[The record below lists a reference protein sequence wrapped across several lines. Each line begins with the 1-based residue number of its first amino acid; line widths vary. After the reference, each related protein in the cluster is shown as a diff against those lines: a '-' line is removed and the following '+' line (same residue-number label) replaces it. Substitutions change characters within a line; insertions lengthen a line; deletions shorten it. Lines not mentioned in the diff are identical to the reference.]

1 MSTNTENTDKKKGKE
16 KKKSKWT
23 PKILKTLWGLF
34 IGGILIVALTFILIA
49 NGVIGYMPE
58 IEDLQNP
65 IDKYATQVISA
76 DGQVLGT
83 FSLDK
88 NNRVYSKYSDLPEHL
103 INALIATEDERFY
116 DHSGIDAYALSR
128 AIIKRG
134 LLGDASG
141 GGGSTITQQLS
152 KQLYSPPAEN
162 TLTRILQKPIEWV
175 IASRLERFYT
185 KEEIINLYFN
195 QFDFLYNAVGIQS
208 AAQIYFN
215 KSPKDLK
222 IEESA
227 LLVGMCKNPAL
238 FNPIRRPE
246 KTKERRNVVLNQMHR
261 SKFITEAQRD
271 SLKALPL
278 KLDFNKVDHNEGLAP
293 YFREYLRKIMTAQKP
308 DKSRYAS
315 WEATQY
321 EIDSLSWETDP
332 LYGWTNK
339 NKKPDGSPY
348 VLGKDGLKIY
358 TTIDS
363 RMQKYAEEAV
373 KKQFADNLQTRFDKE
388 KNGRAYAPYSR
399 RISSKVD
406 ELLERAIKNT
416 DRYRKHKAEGR
427 SEKEI
432 AKIFREPVEMK
443 VYSWKGDIDTTM
455 TPLDSVRYHKQF
467 LRTGFA
473 AMENKTGFVR
483 AYVGNIDYSYFKYD
497 MVNLG
502 RRQVGSTFKPFLYT
516 LSMEEG
522 VTPCD
527 EVLHIERTY
536 HDENGREW
544 TPRNSGAKRVGEM
557 VSIKWG
563 LQNSSNWVT
572 ADLMMRTSPYSLARL
587 LRSFGISGRI
597 TPVISMCLGTDD
609 MSVIEMAG
617 AYTAFANHGIR
628 SNPIYVNRIED
639 KSGMVLANFVPRQRE
654 VFSETAYVRMLDML
668 RGVIDGGTGGRMRRN
683 YDLKTVPMGGKTG
696 TTQENAD
703 GWFMA
708 FTPSLS
714 TATWVGGEDRDIHFD
729 NMRDGQGA
737 EMALPICGMFMEK
750 VYADPRL
757 GYSQT
762 EQFETVPN
770 IPVCPTLEDNEQST
784 SSSSIGLDDI
794 FN

>member
-1 MSTNTENTDKKKGKE
+1 MSTDTNNKGKE
-16 KKKSKWT
+16 KEKKKGKWT
-23 PKILKTLWGLF
+23 PKIIKGLWIAFL
-34 IGGILIVALTFILIA
+34 GGITTVIIIFGLISI
-49 NGVIGYMPE
+49 GVIGYMPE

-76 DGQVLGT
+76 DGVILGT
-83 FSLDK
+83 YSTDK
-88 NNRVYSKYSDLPEHL
+88 NNRLYSKYSDLPDHL
-103 INALIATEDERFY
+103 VNALVATEDERFRE
-116 DHSGIDAYALSR
+116 HSGIDLYALSR
-128 AIIKRG
+128 AVIKRG
-134 LLGDASG
+134 LMGDASSG
-141 GGGSTITQQLS
+141 GASTITQQLS
-152 KQLYSPPAEN
+152 KQLYSPPASN
-162 TLTRILQKPIEWV
+162 ALSRVLQKPIEWV
-175 IASRLERFYT
+175 IAARLERFYT

-222 IEESA
+222 KEEAA

-238 FNPIRRPE
+238 FNPVRRPE
-246 KTKERRNVVLNQMHR
+246 KTRERRNVVLNQMHR
-261 SKFITEAQRD
+261 SNYITLAERD

-278 KLDFNKVDHNEGLAP
+278 KLDFNKVDHDEGLAP
-293 YFREYLRKIMTAQKP
+293 YFREYLRKIMTAKKP
-308 DKSRYAS
+308 DKSKYPS
-315 WEATQY
+315 WDATQY
-321 EIDSLSWETDP
+321 EIDSLNWETNP

-339 NKKPDGSPY
+339 NKKPDGSSY

-363 RMQKYAEEAV
+363 RMQRYAEEAV
-373 KKQFADNLQTRFDKE
+373 VNQFADNLQARFDKE
-388 KNGRAYAPYSR
+388 KNGRSYAPYSR
-399 RISSKVD
+399 RISNKVD

-416 DRYRKHKAEGR
+416 DRYRSHKAEGR
-427 SEKEI
+427 SESEI
-432 AKIFREPVEMK
+432 AKIFRQPVEMK
-443 VYSWKGDIDTTM
+443 VFSWKGDVDTTM

-467 LRTGFA
+467 LRTGFV
-473 AMENKTGFVR
+473 AMENKTGHVK
-483 AYVGNIDYSYFKYD
+483 AYVGNINYSYFKYD

-522 VTPCD
+522 ITPCD
-527 EVLHIERTY
+527 EILHIERTF

-544 TPRNSGAKRVGEM
+544 TPRNAGAKRVGEM
-557 VSIKWG
+557 VTVKWG
-563 LQNSSNWVT
+563 LQNSSNWIT
-572 ADLMMRTSPYSLARL
+572 ADLMMKTSPYALAHL
-587 LRSFGISGRI
+587 LRSFGVSGKI

-609 MSVIEMAG
+609 ISVIEMAG
-617 AYTAFANHGIR
+617 GYTAFANHGIR
-628 SNPIYVNRIED
+628 SNPIYVDRIED
-639 KSGMVLANFVPRQRE
+639 KSGMILNNFVPRQRE
-654 VFSETAYVRMLDML
+654 VFSETAYARMLDML
-668 RGVIDGGTGGRMRRN
+668 RSVIDGGTGGRMRRN

-737 EMALPICGMFMEK
+737 EMALPICGMFLEK
-750 VYADPRL
+750 VYNDPKL
-757 GYSQT
+757 KYTQT
-762 EQFETVPN
+762 EQFDTVN
-770 IPVCPTLEDNEQST
+770 IPICPPKEEEAEDLPVG
-784 SSSSIGLDDI
+784 IDDR

>member
-1 MSTNTENTDKKKGKE
+1 MTTNTESTTNRKKEKKGK
-16 KKKSKWT
+16 KKT
-23 PKILKTLWGLF
+23 PKIIKGLWMLF
-34 IGGILIVALTFILIA
+34 VGSIVAIALTFTLIA
-49 NGVIGYMPE
+49 VGVIGYMPD

-76 DGQVLGT
+76 DGQILGT
-83 FSLDK
+83 FSTDK
-88 NNRVYSKYSDLPEHL
+88 NNRLYSQYSDLPDHL
-103 INALIATEDERFY
+103 VDALVATEDERFFE
-116 DHSGIDAYALSR
+116 HSGLDLYALSR
-128 AIIKRG
+128 AIVKSG
-134 LLGDASG
+134 LMQDRSG
-141 GGGSTITQQLS
+141 GGASTISQQLA
-152 KQLYSPPAEN
+152 KQLYSPDAKSKIERVRDK
-162 TLTRILQKPIEWV
+162 LIEWV
-175 IASRLERFYT
+175 IAARLERFYT
-185 KEEIINLYFN
+185 KEEIINLYFS

-208 AAQIYFN
+208 ATQIYFN
-215 KSPKDLK
+215 KSPKNLK

-227 LLVGMCKNPAL
+227 LLVGMCKNPSL
-238 FNPIRRPE
+238 FNPVRRP
-246 KTKERRNVVLNQMHR
+246 KQTQERRNVVLNQMCR
-261 SKFITEAQRD
+261 SNFITEAERD
-271 SLKALPL
+271 SLKKIPL

-293 YFREYLRKIMTAQKP
+293 YFREYLRRMMTAQKP
-308 DKSRYAS
+308 DQSKYPS
-315 WEATQY
+315 WDETQY
-321 EIDSLSWETDP
+321 QIDSLNWETNP

-363 RMQKYAEEAV
+363 RMQRYAEDAV
-373 KKQFADNLQTRFDKE
+373 VKQFNNLQPRFDQE
-388 KNGRAYAPYSR
+388 KKGRAYAPYSR
-399 RISSKVD
+399 RISNKVD
-406 ELLERAIKNT
+406 DLLEKAIKNT

-427 SEKEI
+427 SESEI
-432 AKIFREPVEMK
+432 AKIFKQPVEMK
-443 VYSWKGDIDTTM
+443 IFSWKGDVDTIM
-455 TPLDSVRYHKQF
+455 TPFDSVRYHKQF
-467 LRTGFA
+467 LRTGFV

-522 VTPCD
+522 ITPCD
-527 EVLHIERTY
+527 EVLHVQQTY

-544 TPRNSGAKRVGEM
+544 TPRNAGAKRVGEM
-557 VSIKWG
+557 VTIKWG

-587 LRSFGISGRI
+587 LRSFGVSGTI

-609 MSVIEMAG
+609 ISVIEMAG

-628 SNPIYVNRIED
+628 SNPVYVNRIED
-639 KSGMVLANFVPRQRE
+639 KSGMILANFVPRQRE

-668 RGVIDGGTGGRMRRN
+668 RGVVDGGTGNRIRRN

-703 GWFMA
+703 GWFMG

-729 NMRDGQGA
+729 NMIDGQGA
-737 EMALPICGMFMEK
+737 EMALPISGMFLEN

-762 EQFETVPN
+762 EEFDKVPN
-770 IPVCPTLEDNEQST
+770 IPVCPTNEDMEHSNQAPVG
-784 SSSSIGLDDI
+784 IDDN
-794 FN
+794 FM